1 MKLYQPIL
9 SAVVILAIAG
19 VGPSSAQT
27 MTKTKVSTDRDVK
40 DGVATDKVKVV
51 NVQKRKT
58 HRPKRILGVKV
69 GHKTAKAKTVKVD
82 ARSSNGDAS
91 TTVKTKTN

>member
-9 SAVVILAIAG
+9 SAAVALAIAG
-19 VGPSSAQT
+19 VGASSAQT
-27 MTKTKVSTDRDVK
+27 MSKTKVSTDRDVK
-40 DGVATDKVKVV
+40 NGVATDKVKVV

-69 GHKTAKAKTVKVD
+69 GHKTAKAKTVRVD
-82 ARSSNGDAS
+82 ANSSNGDSS